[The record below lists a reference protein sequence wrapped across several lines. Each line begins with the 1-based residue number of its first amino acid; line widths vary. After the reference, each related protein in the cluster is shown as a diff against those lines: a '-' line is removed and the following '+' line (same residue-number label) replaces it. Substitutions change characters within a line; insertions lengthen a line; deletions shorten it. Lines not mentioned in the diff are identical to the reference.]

1 MPINHRTS
9 FAKKCSDDPAARQ
22 RTPGCSV
29 RASDNVNVKKFE
41 PHPRTRLGVSPS
53 APSLN
58 EVSAPTSNSNP
69 LFSSNP
75 LFPLNVSNR
84 PVITTKVDATMTM
97 TMNNDTDNDTDA
109 GTDNVNVNEGAR
121 NSSLSGVKINYIDE
135 STRKLHENYI
145 KRFKEHHNTTPKD
158 IMAAEMSQS
167 TYIKDQDIMHDYINR
182 VSKISEQGYTLHP
195 DPKTHNEYM
204 KTFLNKQ
211 TGDVAVAYRGTQTWI
226 GQDGRANLA
235 NTVQLTKFRQMMSE
249 HANVDLRTKK
259 AKILQETNEY
269 IKSNYGDKVT
279 LTTGHSQGSHDSTQA
294 KRNFFNKA
302 KSVVFQPAPGGEVR
316 LDEGKMFT
324 TPNDIVSMQG
334 KLKAKLTMGQ
344 MYKMNYTQS
353 TDTSVLNRLTGGHM
367 LDNQA
372 AAVPS
377 AVGESA
383 STVRPL
389 ENVKITAA
397 KNFGRGVATGFAPA
411 MLADALVESVAS
423 DQNEHAKTAE
433 KAVLSAGGES
443 AVSSMVAGTSA
454 GFAEA
459 VLPVYASWEA
469 ANFTHDTLSNAM
481 KDDTTTPEAVK
492 EAISG
497 AGSGEVGG
505 ATFAVTRAAQNAA
518 VNVARSALASTAETV
533 GAAAAETAGVE
544 MATTMGTAA
553 AVEAA
558 ELGGLAAAE
567 AGLLT
572 ATEVTGAL
580 AASEGGLNP
589 VLDAVFIASALGAG
603 VGGLIG
609 LISGATSQNNNAE
622 QEQQR
627 ETERLNALLRSPAYK
642 LEQHNIKIEQ
652 QRKQDAADARDTY
665 IDFVQSGSKFS
676 ETYRFHKEQ
685 GDTLR
690 EALENYDKY
699 VNVPGYDPY
708 RDLYAETAV
717 ERNEMTLNEMNL
729 ESEDSLEI
737 MNSANNFE
745 LSQTVT

>member
-29 RASDNVNVKKFE
+29 RASDNVKKFE
-41 PHPRTRLGVSPS
+41 PHPRTKMKIGVSPS

-58 EVSAPTSNSNP
+58 EVSAPTSNSSNSSNSNP

-75 LFPLNVSNR
+75 LFPLNVSNK

-226 GQDGRANLA
+226 GQDGRANVA
-235 NTVQLTKFRQMMSE
+235 NTVQLTKFRQMISE
-249 HANVDLRTKK
+249 HANIDLRTKK

-383 STVRPL
+383 PL
-389 ENVKITAA
+389 ANDNVNVIVNDNVKMTAA

-411 MLADALVESVAS
+411 MLADVLVESVAS

-497 AGSGEVGG
+497 AGSGELAG

-518 VNVARSALASTAETV
+518 VNVARSALASTAETA
-533 GAAAAETAGVE
+533 GAAGSRLYT
-544 MATTMGTAA
+544 
-553 AVEAA
+553 
-558 ELGGLAAAE
+558 GGLPP
-567 AGLLT
+567 GIPPDPWPPPGT
-572 ATEVTGAL
+572 IFK
-580 AASEGGLNP
+580 S
-589 VLDAVFIASALGAG
+589 FASALPRNTME
-603 VGGLIG
+603 GGILI
-609 LISGATSQNNNAE
+609 IV
-622 QEQQR
+622 
-627 ETERLNALLRSPAYK
+627 LL
-642 LEQHNIKIEQ
+642 
-652 QRKQDAADARDTY
+652 
-665 IDFVQSGSKFS
+665 
-676 ETYRFHKEQ
+676 
-685 GDTLR
+685 
-690 EALENYDKY
+690 
-699 VNVPGYDPY
+699 
-708 RDLYAETAV
+708 
-717 ERNEMTLNEMNL
+717 
-729 ESEDSLEI
+729 
-737 MNSANNFE
+737 
-745 LSQTVT
+745 

>member
-1 MPINHRTS
+1 MPCDECMS
-9 FAKKCSDDPAARQ
+9 EF
-22 RTPGCSV
+22 SV
-29 RASDNVNVKKFE
+29 F
-41 PHPRTRLGVSPS
+41 
-53 APSLN
+53 
-58 EVSAPTSNSNP
+58 
-69 LFSSNP
+69 
-75 LFPLNVSNR
+75 
-84 PVITTKVDATMTM
+84 
-97 TMNNDTDNDTDA
+97 
-109 GTDNVNVNEGAR
+109 
-121 NSSLSGVKINYIDE
+121 
-135 STRKLHENYI
+135 
-145 KRFKEHHNTTPKD
+145 
-158 IMAAEMSQS
+158 
-167 TYIKDQDIMHDYINR
+167 
-182 VSKISEQGYTLHP
+182 
-195 DPKTHNEYM
+195 KTHFI
-204 KTFLNKQ
+204 TL
-211 TGDVAVAYRGTQTWI
+211 
-226 GQDGRANLA
+226 
-235 NTVQLTKFRQMMSE
+235 QLTKFRQMMSD

-269 IKSNYGDKVT
+269 IKSNYGDKVS

-497 AGSGEVGG
+497 AGSGELAG
-505 ATFAVTRAAQNAA
+505 ATFAVTRAAQTAA
-518 VNVARSALASTAETV
+518 VNVARSALASTAETA

-544 MATTMGTAA
+544 MATMGTAA
-553 AVEAA
+553 AVETA

-589 VLDAVFIASALGAG
+589 VLDAVFIAAALGAG
-603 VGGLIG
+603 VGGVIG
-609 LISGATSQNNNAE
+609 LISGATSQNNSESE
-622 QEQQR
+622 QEKQWRLQR
-627 ETERLNALLRSPAYK
+627 EAFARADAAYT

-652 QRKQDAADARDTY
+652 QRKQDAVDARDSF
-665 IDFVQSGSKFS
+665 IHFVHSGSKFKD
-676 ETYRFHKEQ
+676 TAFFHKEQ

-690 EALENYDKY
+690 EALESYDKN

-717 ERNEMTLNEMNL
+717 ERNEMKAMNL

-737 MNSANNFE
+737 MDSANNFE

>member
-1 MPINHRTS
+1 MPRIHRVNFDS
-9 FAKKCSDDPAARQ
+9 LKKCSDDPAQRL

-29 RASDNVNVKKFE
+29 REKTFE
-41 PHPRTRLGVSPS
+41 PHSRTSSKTVNVVTPDNTLSTVATQDEPAVSSDKFIRDNFTSKFNFS
-53 APSLN
+53 APNENGNKSVKVNHTLN
-58 EVSAPTSNSNP
+58 ET
-69 LFSSNP
+69 
-75 LFPLNVSNR
+75 R
-84 PVITTKVDATMTM
+84 
-97 TMNNDTDNDTDA
+97 
-109 GTDNVNVNEGAR
+109 E
-121 NSSLSGVKINYIDE
+121 SSLSHVKFNYIDE
-135 STRKLHENYI
+135 DTRKLHENYI
-145 KRFKEHHNTTPKD
+145 KRFKEHHNTTPED

-204 KTFLNKQ
+204 KTFLNKE

-226 GQDGRANLA
+226 GQDGRANVA
-235 NTVQLTKFRQMMSE
+235 NTVQLTKFRQMMSD

-269 IKSNYGDKVT
+269 IKSNYGDKVS

-294 KRNFFNKA
+294 KRNFFNEA

-383 STVRPL
+383 STVKTL
-389 ENVKITAA
+389 ENAKITAA
-397 KNFGRGVATGFAPA
+397 KNIGRGITTGFAPA
-411 MLADALVESVAS
+411 IIADLLVENVAS

-433 KAVLSAGGES
+433 KAVLTAGGES

-454 GFAEA
+454 GFVEA
-459 VLPVYASWEA
+459 VVPVYASFEA
-469 ANFTHDTLSNAM
+469 ASVTHDITSNLM
-481 KDDTTTPEAVK
+481 KEDTTTPEAVK
-492 EAISG
+492 EGISG
-497 AGSGEVGG
+497 AYSGAAGG
-505 ATFAVTRAAQNAA
+505 ATFAGTRAAQTAI
-518 VNVARSALASTAETV
+518 VNVARSALASTAETA

-544 MATTMGTAA
+544 MATMGGVEMAA
-553 AVEAA
+553 MGGA
-558 ELGGLAAAE
+558 ELTGLAAAE

-580 AASEGGLNP
+580 AASEAGLNP
-589 VLDAVFIASALGAG
+589 VLDAAFIATALGAG
-603 VGGLIG
+603 IGGLIG
-609 LISGATSQNNNAE
+609 LASGLVSGNHNE
-622 QEQQR
+622 QE
-627 ETERLNALLRSPAYK
+627 LNDR
-642 LEQHNIKIEQ
+642 
-652 QRKQDAADARDTY
+652 RDAATEVY
-665 IDFVQSGSKFS
+665 
-676 ETYRFHKEQ
+676 
-685 GDTLR
+685 LR
-690 EALENYDKY
+690 EEEEGQNEWAAYYQRSTEEAAVKNARSEMGRKKFGQKPADGTVGNTL
-699 VNVPGYDPY
+699 YDPY
-708 RDLYAETAV
+708 VVTSNAREIS
-717 ERNEMTLNEMNL
+717 RNTNL
-729 ESEDSLEI
+729 ESEDSV
-737 MNSANNFE
+737 E
-745 LSQTVT
+745 LLQSDEMEMEMEMEM

>member
-1 MPINHRTS
+1 MPTNHRTS

-29 RASDNVNVKKFE
+29 RASETKFE
-41 PHPRTRLGVSPS
+41 PHPRTKMKIGVSPS

-58 EVSAPTSNSNP
+58 EVSAPKKEYSLN
-69 LFSSNP
+69 
-75 LFPLNVSNR
+75 PLNVSNE
-84 PVITTKVDATMTM
+84 PVITTDKT
-97 TMNNDTDNDTDA
+97 DTDTV
-109 GTDNVNVNEGAR
+109 NVNVNVNDNQNVSNPQ
-121 NSSLSGVKINYIDE
+121 NSSLSHVKFNYIDE
-135 STRKLHENYI
+135 DTRKLHENYI
-145 KRFKEHHNTTPKD
+145 KKFKEHHTTTPED

-204 KTFLNKQ
+204 KTFLNKE
-211 TGDVAVAYRGTQTWI
+211 TGKIAVAYRGTQTWI

-235 NTVQLTKFRQMMSE
+235 NTVQLTKFRQMISDHM
-249 HANVDLRTKK
+249 NVDLRTKK

-269 IKSNYGDKVT
+269 LKSNYGDDVT

-353 TDTSVLNRLTGGHM
+353 TDASVLNRLTGGHM

-377 AVGESA
+377 AVGESNLNLI
-383 STVRPL
+383 PP
-389 ENVKITAA
+389 ENTKFTAA
-397 KNFGRGVATGFAPA
+397 KNIGRGVATGFLPGIIS
-411 MLADALVESVAS
+411 DALVENVAP

-433 KAVLSAGGES
+433 KAVLTAGGERV
-443 AVSSMVAGTSA
+443 VSSMVAGTSA

-459 VLPVYASWEA
+459 VVPVYASFEA
-469 ANFTHDTLSNAM
+469 ANFTHDALSNYM

-492 EAISG
+492 EGLSG
-497 AGSGEVGG
+497 AYSGAAGG
-505 ATFAVTRAAQNAA
+505 ATFAGASAAQTAV
-518 VNVARSALASTAETV
+518 VNVARSALASTAETAS
-533 GAAAAETAGVE
+533 AAAAETAGVE
-544 MATTMGTAA
+544 MATMGTAA
-553 AVEAA
+553 AVETA
-558 ELGGLAAAE
+558 ELTGLAAAE

-572 ATEVTGAL
+572 ATEVTGTL
-580 AASEGGLNP
+580 AASEAGLNP
-589 VLDAVFIASALGAG
+589 VLDALFIATAFGAG

-609 LISGATSQNNNAE
+609 LISGATSQNNSESE
-622 QEQQR
+622 QEKEYRLQR
-627 ETERLNALLRSPAYK
+627 EAFARADAAYTI
-642 LEQHNIKIEQ
+642 EQHRLQMEENARQKATEERGSYIEYIKH
-652 QRKQDAADARDTY
+652 K
-665 IDFVQSGSKFS
+665 GSKFQDQGI
-676 ETYRFHKEQ
+676 KAQ
-685 GDTLR
+685 GDTVR
-690 EALENYDKY
+690 EALESYDKN
-699 VNVPGYDPY
+699 VNLPGYDPY

-717 ERNEMTLNEMNL
+717 ERNEMKAMNL

-737 MNSANNFE
+737 MNSANSDT
-745 LSQTVT
+745 LSQTVV

>member
-1 MPINHRTS
+1 MPRIHRVNFDS
-9 FAKKCSDDPAARQ
+9 LKKCSDDPAQRL

-29 RASDNVNVKKFE
+29 REKTFE
-41 PHPRTRLGVSPS
+41 PHSRTSSKTTFVKGVNDTSLSLPL
-53 APSLN
+53 SLN
-58 EVSAPTSNSNP
+58 VVTPDNTLSTVATQDEPA
-69 LFSSNP
+69 
-75 LFPLNVSNR
+75 VSNH
-84 PVITTKVDATMTM
+84 TL
-97 TMNNDTDNDTDA
+97 
-109 GTDNVNVNEGAR
+109 NETR
-121 NSSLSGVKINYIDE
+121 ESSLSHVKFNYIDE
-135 STRKLHENYI
+135 DTRKLHENYI
-145 KRFKEHHNTTPKD
+145 KRFKEHHNTTPED

-204 KTFLNKQ
+204 KTFLNKE

-226 GQDGRANLA
+226 GQDGRANVA
-235 NTVQLTKFRQMMSE
+235 NTVQLTKFRQMMSD

-269 IKSNYGDKVT
+269 IKSNYGDKVS

-383 STVRPL
+383 STVKTL
-389 ENVKITAA
+389 ENAKITAA
-397 KNFGRGVATGFAPA
+397 KNIGRGITTGFAPA
-411 MLADALVESVAS
+411 IIADLLVENVAS

-433 KAVLSAGGES
+433 KAVLTAGGES

-454 GFAEA
+454 GFVEA
-459 VLPVYASWEA
+459 VLPVYASFEA
-469 ANFTHDTLSNAM
+469 ASVTHEITSNLM
-481 KDDTTTPEAVK
+481 KEDTTTPEAVK
-492 EAISG
+492 EGISG
-497 AGSGEVGG
+497 AYSGAAGG
-505 ATFAVTRAAQNAA
+505 ATFAGTRAAQTAI
-518 VNVARSALASTAETV
+518 VNVARSALASTAETA

-544 MATTMGTAA
+544 MATMGG
-553 AVEAA
+553 VEMVAMGGA
-558 ELGGLAAAE
+558 ELTGLAAAE

-580 AASEGGLNP
+580 AASEAGLNP
-589 VLDAVFIASALGAG
+589 VLDAAFIATALGAG
-603 VGGLIG
+603 IGGLIG
-609 LISGATSQNNNAE
+609 FASSLMSGNHNE
-622 QEQQR
+622 QELNDRRDAATAKYLREEEEGQR
-627 ETERLNALLRSPAYK
+627 RREEERAKKKVIQKRDAFIQTVSRTSRYSD
-642 LEQHNIKIEQ
+642 
-652 QRKQDAADARDTY
+652 QRK
-665 IDFVQSGSKFS
+665 G
-676 ETYRFHKEQ
+676 EGE
-685 GDTLR
+685 TLR
-690 EALENYDKY
+690 EALAVYDENIK
-699 VNVPGYDPY
+699 NGKSGYDNY
-708 RDLYAETAV
+708 RDDYTDNKE
-717 ERNEMTLNEMNL
+717 ERNQARATNL

-737 MNSANNFE
+737 MNTANE
-745 LSQTVT
+745 LSQTAA